1 VSQEQEA
8 PTVAEVVA
16 RNVRRLRGT
25 HTADELARKA
35 RGRGLNWGTGRIS
48 ELEAGKVSPT
58 LPTLFAL
65 AEALGSI
72 AGTPVS
78 LADLVRADGFIKIND
93 KLVVKAKKVVA
104 SVSSVPVELT
114 VGDLEGGK
122 DRLADVLRGA
132 MAEMNALPDYLLD
145 MPGDADDL
153 AYRNSGETE
162 ERIAKSLGIG
172 ILRMRLES
180 THLWGDAFSAERDR
194 RAGPDA
200 NAQKRGRVSRELK
213 AELKASIHRGND

>member
-1 VSQEQEA
+1 MSQEQEA

-25 HTADELARKA
+25 HTADELAREA
-35 RGRGLNWGTGRIS
+35 RGCGLNWGTGRIS

-65 AEALGSI
+65 AQALRHVSR
-72 AGTPVS
+72 TPVS
-78 LADLVRADGFIKIND
+78 LADLLQADGFIKIND
-93 KLVVKAKKVVA
+93 ELVVKAKKVAA
-104 SVSSVPVELT
+104 SVSEVPVNLL

-122 DRLADVLRGA
+122 ERLDAALRWSMAA
-132 MAEMNALPDYLLD
+132 MAALPDYLGAVPVVASQLT
-145 MPGDADDL
+145 
-153 AYRNSGETE
+153 NQHSGETE
-162 ERIAKSLGIG
+162 ERIAKSLGIDM
-172 ILRMRLES
+172 LRMTLES

-213 AELKASIHRGND
+213 AELKASIDRGND